1 MKNPIS
7 IISPIITIIIAIIT
21 IYTQLES
28 PETGLIAY
36 IIILLLIILI
46 YMSSLPINYFKQKI
60 NLIESNKNAI
70 IKTNKDLNK
79 LKDNINI
86 EKRLIKLELENE
98 TKK

>member
-7 IISPIITIIIAIIT
+7 IISPIITLIIAIIT

-28 PETGLIAY
+28 PESGLIAY
-36 IIILLLIILI
+36 IAILLLIILV
-46 YMSSLPINYFKQKI
+46 YVLSLPINYFKQKI
-60 NLIESNKNAI
+60 TLIELNKNAI

-79 LKDNINI
+79 LKESIDI
-86 EKRLIKLELENE
+86 EKRLIKLELKNE